1 MKLRE
6 TLHLPLPARSA
17 AAMYADPEYAAIRRE
32 TLGANEATSHVEG
45 DPAGAFTVT
54 TELVVPDIVR
64 PFVGAAVTVKEVQ
77 SWSGPE
83 PDGSRT
89 GTMRLDVVGTPA
101 GLTGTLRLAAL
112 DQARSDVEIDGDLV
126 AKVPLLGSKIEKAA
140 VPYVST
146 VLRAEERSAAAY
158 RDRSG
163 A

>member
-32 TLGANEATSHVEG
+32 TLGANEASSHIEG

-54 TELVVPDIVR
+54 TELVMPTDRVPDI
-64 PFVGAAVTVKEVQ
+64 VGAAVTVKEVQ

-89 GTMRLDVVGTPA
+89 GTMRLDVVGIPA

-126 AKVPLLGSKIEKAA
+126 AKVPLLG
-140 VPYVST
+140 
-146 VLRAEERSAAAY
+146 
-158 RDRSG
+158 
-163 A
+163 